1 MGYFISNKI
10 HDLRMK
16 NQAVTS
22 EQMYKIEENGQ
33 KIFGMKRLLMMENAG
48 HKTADFLLRRFGV
61 GLKEKKIVAICGS
74 GNNGGDTFVACRHL
88 AAACI
93 RNITILLIPK
103 PKDLRT
109 SEALT
114 NWNIIRKMKSLEKIT
129 LGYNKEKD
137 LGHVIETETEDSDI
151 ILDGLLG
158 TGVTG
163 KIREPLSSA
172 IDKINQSKAYVL
184 AIDVPSG
191 LDPTTGEP
199 SNKCIEANATI
210 TFHRMKKGL
219 DIGKKYTGNIYV
231 EKIGLPPEAE
241 EGVLI

>member
-1 MGYFISNKI
+1 MN
-10 HDLRMK
+10 

-61 GLKEKKIVAICGS
+61 ALKQKKIVAICGS

-93 RNITILLIPK
+93 TNITILLLTK
-103 PKDLRT
+103 PKEIRT
-109 SEALT
+109 SEALI
-114 NWNIIRKMKSLEKIT
+114 NWNIIRKMKSLKKVT
-129 LGYNKEKD
+129 VGYYKQKD
-137 LGHVIETETEDSDI
+137 SGHVIETETEDADI
-151 ILDGLLG
+151 ILDGMLG
-158 TGVTG
+158 TGVKG

-172 IDKINQSKAYVL
+172 IDKINQSKGYVL

-210 TFHRMKKGL
+210 TFHRMKNGL
-219 DIGKKYTGNIYV
+219 DIGKRYTGSIHV
-231 EKIGLPPEAE
+231 EKIGIPPEAE
-241 EGVLI
+241 EGVLV